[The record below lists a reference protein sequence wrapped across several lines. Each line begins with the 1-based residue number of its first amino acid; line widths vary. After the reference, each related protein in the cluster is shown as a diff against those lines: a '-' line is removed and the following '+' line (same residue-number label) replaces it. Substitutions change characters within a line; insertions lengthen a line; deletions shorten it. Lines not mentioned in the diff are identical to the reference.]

1 MSLGSAAGL
10 NPPFPY
16 YPPLGGGATTRAPR
30 SGLEAPGDIPRTTRA
45 GPRVELA
52 VPEPSGTVVDFPPS
66 GGAVPVLMRH
76 CDTAAIQVALKVRVN
91 RSP

>member
-1 MSLGSAAGL
+1 MTVLVSRG
-10 NPPFPY
+10 
-16 YPPLGGGATTRAPR
+16 
-30 SGLEAPGDIPRTTRA
+30 PGDVPRTTRA
-45 GPRVELA
+45 APGVELA

-76 CDTAAIQVALKVRVN
+76 CDTAAIRVGLKVRVY